1 MGNKVDISEVNE
13 LSDDL
18 KTTSEKIKLDLDHI
32 KADIDQIIAMETFS
46 GKTAKQAKGYFGDL
60 HKTIL
65 DAFNGLFTDLNDN
78 LKQHLDLFES
88 DVDSSKTAI
97 IESDYL
103 TDTEMDVDEKY
114 EELNFEHQVINR
126 TISSVADITSATTP
140 NFSPVTN
147 DENEVIE
154 EITDLEDKF
163 TSFTNEGK
171 EHDSET
177 KELLHHIEVAMNR
190 AGRSMGEARFADYK
204 SKSTE
209 VGLGALKDYNEGKRK
224 EEIQK
229 ARKAKNDVIKDL
241 NEPSQAILNN
251 AYTDLKNGEIDSDRY
266 YQIISVLNKTKG
278 DLSEEELNEEV
289 PEGFVEYLNENR
301 AQIARDL
308 SVPIGASILEYK
320 GTVKLGA
327 LIQRFKAIPGPAG
340 PNSFSI
346 VNAKSASAAR
356 PFFKA
361 DSYVRTAGRAIG
373 KGFIGL
379 GFGVGMYNDIAN
391 NDKTW
396 GEATTHNVVATG
408 IGIGAT
414 VVAKGIITAG
424 AVALGATPVGWAAVG
439 IAAGATAVGVVAT
452 SVFNFA
458 YEHNF
463 LGLQD
468 GLDWAGQQIEDG
480 WNTVTETATNLVEDA
495 GEAIQSGLDAI
506 NPFS

>member
-1 MGNKVDISEVNE
+1 MQWRLFRE
-13 LSDDL
+13 
-18 KTTSEKIKLDLDHI
+18 
-32 KADIDQIIAMETFS
+32 
-46 GKTAKQAKGYFGDL
+46 KTAKQARGYFGDL

-163 TSFTNEGK
+163 TSFTSEGK
-171 EHDSET
+171 EHDSEI

-190 AGRSMGEARFADYK
+190 AGRSIGEARFADYK

-209 VGLGALKDYNEGKRK
+209 VGLGALKDYNEGKRE

-229 ARKAKNDVIKDL
+229 ARKAKNDAIKDL
-241 NEPSQAILNN
+241 NEPSQTVVNN
-251 AYTDLKNGEIDSDRY
+251 ALEDLEDGKITSEEFHVILSTFKRINND
-266 YQIISVLNKTKG
+266 K
-278 DLSEEELNEEV
+278 LSEDELNEELPPIV
-289 PEGFVEYLNENR
+289 DKYLHDN
-301 AQIARDL
+301 
-308 SVPIGASILEYK
+308 SVKIGADLGIPIFASVMEQT
-320 GTVKLGA
+320 GLGA
-327 LIQRFKAIPGPAG
+327 MRLGGLVNTFNGIRGPAG
-340 PNSFSI
+340 SGYYVI
-346 VNAKSASAAR
+346 VDPKSAKAAK

-361 DSYVRTAGRAIG
+361 G
-373 KGFIGL
+373 KGIQVAGKYL
-379 GFGVGMYNDIAN
+379 GPAFAIAGGYLGYVDDRN
-391 NDKTW
+391 KGKTP
-396 GEATTHNVVATG
+396 GEAFTHNVVSTGVGFGTSTVAT
-408 IGIGAT
+408 IAIA
-414 VVAKGIITAG
+414 AA
-424 AVALGATPVGWAAVG
+424 ASNPVGWAAVG
-439 IAAGATAVGVVAT
+439 VAAAGTAIGIGATAF
-452 SVFNFA
+452 FNWA
-458 YEHNF
+458 YNSNILH
-463 LGLQD
+463 LQD
-468 GLDWAGQQIEDG
+468 GLDWAGEQIDNAANWVG
-480 WNTVTETATNLVEDA
+480 DQLDNV
-495 GEAIQSGLDAI
+495 GEALSSGLDAI